1 MTREAGLFGSFDI
14 YLRGEIRPMQV
25 LFIIPF
31 LGSLRMGMSLFRT
44 GRRAAL
50 LLVIVLMA
58 CGMERSGWKPADNSL
73 MTRWG
78 KRVDPERVLPE
89 YPRPQLV
96 RKEWLNLNGLWQF
109 EIPQA
114 GGSPAFGRDLAD
126 TILVPF
132 PVESALSGVK
142 RHTDRIRYRRLF
154 HVPPAWEDR
163 RLLLHFGAVDWEASI
178 YLNGKSIGTHRGG
191 YDAFEVDATGSLN
204 PAGENELI
212 VDVFDPTD
220 AGNQPRGKQVL
231 KPEGIYYTPST
242 GIWQTVWLEPVP
254 EKHIVSYALRP
265 DVDSSCVRLKV
276 DGSESAGGL
285 QVQVAILENRRRI
298 SEIPVPV
305 GAEFRIP
312 LSAPRLWSPGDP
324 FLYGLEL
331 TLLDNGNPVD
341 QITGYFGMRKISVQ
355 KDDKGVSRLFLNGNA
370 LFQLGPLDQGFWP
383 DGLYT
388 APSDEALKYD
398 IEAAKRLGFNMIRK
412 HVKVEPARW
421 YFWCDKLGMLVW
433 QDMPSADNG
442 FAKSKDPDG
451 VKRQFELELR
461 RMIETHFNAPSIVM
475 WVVFNEGWGQYDTGR
490 LTSLVKSLDPGRLAD
505 NASGWTDMG
514 AGDVT
519 DMHLYPG
526 PGSPAPGKNRA
537 AVLGEFGGL
546 GFAVPNHTWQ
556 KEHWGYRNMK
566 DLGEYAL
573 NYEKLYDRL
582 WELKS
587 DPGLSAAV
595 YTQTSDVETE
605 VNGLMTYDREV
616 LKIDPARALGIHS
629 DRIVSSPRIL
639 PDGGLFLDSLSVS
652 VENRKALAM
661 RYTLDG
667 SEPTRNSTL
676 YLDPI
681 LLRESGTVKAGSFD
695 ASGNASG
702 TVAASFRKTDYR
714 KNPPQPSGLVSGL
727 RFAYYEGAWEAL
739 PDFAGLK
746 PSFSGTV
753 SNFKIDRRKRE
764 LDFGFAFDGWI
775 RIPADGLYSFFVS
788 SDDGVRL
795 SVNGE
800 EVVLDDGIHGIQEK
814 KGQIALRAGRVPI
827 ALRYF
832 QHLGGLGLDLRW
844 AGPGFG
850 KSAVPDASLFREK

>member
-1 MTREAGLFGSFDI
+1 MAG
-14 YLRGEIRPMQV
+14 V
-25 LFIIPF
+25 
-31 LGSLRMGMSLFRT
+31 FRLQ
-44 GRRAAL
+44 RRFRAAVCGGL
-50 LLVIVLMA
+50 LLMSAFVS
-58 CGMERSGWKPADNSL
+58 CTSRQTGWKPADSPL

-78 KRVDPERVLPE
+78 KRVDPERVLQE
-89 YPRPQLV
+89 YPRPQMV
-96 RKEWLNLNGLWQF
+96 RQEWLNLNGLWRF
-109 EIPQA
+109 EIPQR
-114 GGSPAFGRDLAD
+114 GGPPTFGKDLAD

-132 PVESALSGVK
+132 PAESALSGVK
-142 RHTDRIRYRRLF
+142 RHSDRIRYRRLF
-154 HVPPAWEDR
+154 RVPPAWKDR
-163 RLLLHFGAVDWEASI
+163 RLLLHFGAVDWEASV
-178 YLNGKSIGTHRGG
+178 YVNGQSVGGHRGG
-191 YDAFEVDATGSLN
+191 YDAFEIDVTGALH
-204 PAGENELI
+204 PAGENELV

-220 AGNQPRGKQVL
+220 SGNQPRGKQVL
-231 KPEGIYYTPST
+231 KPEGIFYTPST

-254 EKHIVSYALRP
+254 EKRILSYALRP

-276 DGSESAGGL
+276 EGSGSAAGL
-285 QVQVAILENRRRI
+285 QVQVAMLEGRKRI

-312 LSAPRLWSPGDP
+312 LASPRLWSPGDP

-331 TLLDNGNPVD
+331 TLLDNGHPVD
-341 QITGYFGMRKISVQ
+341 RVGGYFGMRKISVR
-355 KDDKGVSRLFLNGNA
+355 KDDRGVSRLFLNGNA

-388 APSDEALKYD
+388 APSDEALRYD

-421 YFWCDKLGMLVW
+421 YYWCDKLGMLVW
-433 QDMPSADNG
+433 QDMPSADNN
-442 FAKSKDPDG
+442 FAKSRDADG

-475 WVVFNEGWGQYDTGR
+475 WVVFNEGWGQYDTER
-490 LTSLVKSLDPGRLAD
+490 LTSMVKSLDPGRLAD
-505 NASGWTDMG
+505 NASGWTDTG
-514 AGDVT
+514 AGDAA
-519 DMHLYPG
+519 DMHRYPG
-526 PGSPAPGKNRA
+526 PGSPAPEKNRA

-546 GFAVPNHTWQ
+546 GFAVPGHTWQ
-556 KEHWGYRNMK
+556 KEHWGYRNMT
-566 DLGEYAL
+566 DLDDYAR
-573 NYEKLYDRL
+573 NYEELYDRL
-582 WELKS
+582 WGLKA

-595 YTQTSDVETE
+595 YTQTTDVETE

-616 LKIDPARALGIHS
+616 LKIDPAKALGIHG
-629 DRIVSSPRIL
+629 DRIVSSPRII

-652 VENRKALAM
+652 LENRKALAM

-667 SEPTRNSTL
+667 SEPTRNSAP
-676 YLDPI
+676 YLEPI
-681 LLRESGTVKAGSFD
+681 LIRESVTVKAGSFD
-695 ASGNASG
+695 ASWNSSG
-702 TVAASFRKTDYR
+702 TVAASFRKTDYGKTSR
-714 KNPPQPSGLVSGL
+714 PPSGLVPGL

-746 PSFSGTV
+746 PSVSGTV
-753 SNFKIDRRKRE
+753 SNFNIDRRRRDQ
-764 LDFGFAFDGWI
+764 DFAFAFDGWI

-800 EVVLDDGIHGIQEK
+800 EVVLDDGVHGIQEK
-814 KGQIALRAGRVPI
+814 RGQIALRGGWAPV

-832 QHLGGLGLDLRW
+832 QHLGGFGLELRW

-850 KSAVPDASLFREK
+850 KSPVQDASLSRGK

>member
-1 MTREAGLFGSFDI
+1 MTDLMKDDPMPVVSPL
-14 YLRGEIRPMQV
+14 LRRFRAV
-25 LFIIPF
+25 LC
-31 LGSLRMGMSLFRT
+31 
-44 GRRAAL
+44 AAL
-50 LLVIVLMA
+50 MA
-58 CGMERSGWKPADNSL
+58 LSAFVSCTPRQAGWKPAGNPL

-78 KRVDPERVLPE
+78 KRVDPGRILPE
-89 YPRPQLV
+89 YPRPQMV
-96 RKEWLNLNGLWQF
+96 RREWLNLNGLWQF
-109 EIPQA
+109 EIPQQA
-114 GGSPAFGRDLAD
+114 GPPAFGRDLAD

-154 HVPPAWEDR
+154 RVPTAWKAS
-163 RLLLHFGAVDWEASI
+163 RLLLHFGAVDWEATV
-178 YLNGKSIGTHRGG
+178 YVNGQPAGSHRGG
-191 YDAFEVDATGSLN
+191 YDAFEIDVTGALD
-204 PAGENELI
+204 PAAENELI

-254 EKHIVSYALRP
+254 EKHILSYALRP
-265 DVDSSCVRLKV
+265 DVDSSCVRLRI
-276 DGSESAGGL
+276 DGSGSAAGL
-285 QVQVAILENRRRI
+285 QVQVAILENRKRI
-298 SEIPVPV
+298 SEIPLPV
-305 GAEFRIP
+305 GKEFRIP
-312 LSAPRLWSPGDP
+312 LAAPRLWSPGDP

-341 QITGYFGMRKISVQ
+341 RVTGYFGMRKISVQ
-355 KDDKGVSRLFLNGNA
+355 KDERGVPRLFLNGAA

-388 APSDEALKYD
+388 APSDEALRYD

-421 YFWCDKLGMLVW
+421 YAWCDRLGMLVW
-433 QDMPSADNG
+433 QDMPSADNN
-442 FAKSKDPDG
+442 FSKSRDADG

-461 RMIETHFNAPSIVM
+461 RLVETHFNSPSIVM
-475 WVVFNEGWGQYDTGR
+475 WVVFNEGWGQYDTER
-490 LTSLVKSLDPGRLAD
+490 LTSWVRSLDPGRLVD
-505 NASGWTDMG
+505 NASGWTDTG
-514 AGDVT
+514 AGDVA

-526 PGSPAPGKNRA
+526 PGSPAPEKNRS

-546 GFAVPNHTWQ
+546 GFAVPGHTWQ

-573 NYEKLYDRL
+573 NYERLYDRL
-582 WELKS
+582 WELKAGS
-587 DPGLSAAV
+587 GLSAAV
-595 YTQTSDVETE
+595 YTQISDVETE
-605 VNGLMTYDREV
+605 VNGLMTYDREA
-616 LKIDPARALGIHS
+616 LKIDPAKALDIHS
-629 DRIVSSPRIL
+629 DRIVPLPAIL

-652 VENRKALAM
+652 LENRKALTM

-667 SEPTRNSTL
+667 SEPARNSAR
-676 YLDPI
+676 YLAPI
-681 LLRESGTVKAGSFD
+681 PLRESGTVRAKSFD

-702 TVAASFRKTDYR
+702 TAEASFRKTDYSIT
-714 KNPPQPSGLVSGL
+714 PTAPSGPVPGL

-739 PDFAGLK
+739 PDFGGLK
-746 PSFSGTV
+746 PSLSGTV
-753 SNFKIDRRKRE
+753 SNFRIDRRRRE
-764 LDFGFAFDGWI
+764 LDFAFTFDGWI

-795 SVNGE
+795 LVNGE
-800 EVVLDDGIHGIQEK
+800 EVVLDDGLHGLQEK
-814 KGQIALRAGRVPI
+814 TGQIALRAGWAPV

-832 QHLGGLGLDLRW
+832 QHLGGLGLGIRW

-850 KSAVPDASLFREK
+850 KTPIPDAALFHGK